1 MSIGGRAIAFMPP
14 KCMNSIMPIAYSH
27 ANHHALSREY
37 DWLSGCLPKG
47 KLLFSGYD
55 PHSQKFQIHE
65 FFIDSVLEHATLHAR
80 YISGAGWGTKSP
92 K

>member
-37 DWLSGCLPKG
+37 DWLSGCLPQG
-47 KLLFSGYD
+47 EITFLW
-55 PHSQKFQIHE
+55 I
-65 FFIDSVLEHATLHAR
+65 
-80 YISGAGWGTKSP
+80 
-92 K
+92 